1 MVTALLD
8 GRQTGYVVS
17 DKRMTRFLDRMPSR
31 RAGAPGRV
39 PPFVR
44 SGGLRP
50 WTRFAALALLLTAAL
65 VASSAARADDPAS
78 LRSEA
83 EQLRAQTTG
92 LAAQAHTVLLE
103 LYALETRLAGAE
115 ARLAALRS
123 KQARLEDEEA
133 SARRQL
139 EIARRSLHSAER
151 GLARRLQTLYVEG
164 EVDPLAVLLG
174 AESLDEALSAL
185 DGLGR
190 MADLDV
196 SILAQVRRARGQHR
210 RSLKVLE
217 ARQAELEEV
226 VDAAAA
232 ERAALAGARAE
243 RAAYLADLE
252 RRQAL
257 NAAAIGRLT
266 SQAAAAEQRGAV
278 ESSGP
283 APTPVSA
290 PAPAPAPAPT
300 GPPAPGT
307 RMTVSSTG
315 YCLRGRT
322 STGIPTGWGVVAVD
336 PAVIPLGTRMTIP
349 GYGDGVAADTGS
361 AVRGA
366 MIDVWFPT
374 CSQAL
379 AWGRKTVTITIH

>member
-1 MVTALLD
+1 ML
-8 GRQTGYVVS
+8 GRQ
-17 DKRMTRFLDRMPSR
+17 
-31 RAGAPGRV
+31 AAAAGRV

-44 SGGLRP
+44 SGVFRP
-50 WTRFAALALLLTAAL
+50 WTRFAALSLILTAAL

-83 EQLRAQTTG
+83 ERLRAQTTG
-92 LAAQAHTVLLE
+92 LAAQAHSVLLE

-115 ARLAALRS
+115 ARLATLRS
-123 KQARLEDEEA
+123 KQAKLEDEEA

-139 EIARRSLHSAER
+139 SIARSSLKSAEH
-151 GLARRLQTLYVEG
+151 GLAKRLQTLYVEG

-174 AESLDEALSAL
+174 AESLDEALTAL
-185 DGLGR
+185 EGLGR
-190 MADLDV
+190 MADQDV
-196 SILAQVRRARGQHR
+196 SILGQVRRARTKLK
-210 RSLKVLE
+210 RSLAALKERRADLE
-217 ARQAELEEV
+217 AV
-226 VDAAAA
+226 VADAAA
-232 ERAALAGARAE
+232 EREALAGARAE
-243 RAAYLADLE
+243 RAGYLADLE
-252 RRQAL
+252 QQQAL
-257 NAAAIGRLT
+257 NDATIARLT
-266 SQAAAAEQRGAV
+266 NQASAAERKGA
-278 ESSGP
+278 EEASGGATP
-283 APTPVSA
+283 TPTPVSA
-290 PAPAPAPAPT
+290 PAPPT

-349 GYGDGVAADTGS
+349 GYGEGVAADTGS

-366 MIDVWFPT
+366 MIDVWFPS

-379 AWGRKTVTITIH
+379 EWGRKTITITIH

>member
-1 MVTALLD
+1 M
-8 GRQTGYVVS
+8 
-17 DKRMTRFLDRMPSR
+17 
-31 RAGAPGRV
+31 
-39 PPFVR
+39 R

-50 WTRFAALALLLTAAL
+50 WTRFAALALLFTAAL
-65 VASSAARADDPAS
+65 LASSVARADDPAS

-83 EQLRAQTTG
+83 ERLRAQSTG
-92 LAAQAHTVLLE
+92 IAAEAHAALLE
-103 LYALETRLAGAE
+103 LYALETRLAAAE

-123 KQARLEDEEA
+123 KQERLEDEEA

-139 EIARRSLHSAER
+139 TIARSTLRAAER

-174 AESLDEALSAL
+174 AESLDEALTAL

-190 MADLDV
+190 VADQDV
-196 SILAQVRRARGQHR
+196 SILAQVRRARGELR
-210 RSLKVLE
+210 RSLQTLKE
-217 ARQAELEEV
+217 RQAALEV
-226 VDAAAA
+226 VVDEAAA
-232 ERAALAGARAE
+232 ERSALAGARAE
-243 RAAYLADLE
+243 RAGYLAGLE
-252 RRQAL
+252 QQQAL
-257 NAAAIGRLT
+257 TDAAIARLT
-266 SQAAAAEQRGAV
+266 GQAAAAERKGA
-278 ESSGP
+278 EEGSGGVT
-283 APTPVSA
+283 PTPVSA
-290 PAPAPAPAPT
+290 PAPAPT
-300 GPPAPGT
+300 GPPAAGT

-349 GYGDGVAADTGS
+349 GYGEGVAADTGS

-366 MIDVWFPT
+366 MIDVWFPK

-379 AWGRKTVTITIH
+379 EWGRKVVTITIH

>member
-1 MVTALLD
+1 MA
-8 GRQTGYVVS
+8 
-17 DKRMTRFLDRMPSR
+17 
-31 RAGAPGRV
+31 AGRV

-50 WTRFAALALLLTAAL
+50 WTRYAALALLFTAAL
-65 VASSAARADDPAS
+65 IASSTARADDPAS

-83 EQLRAQTTG
+83 ERLQAQSTG

-103 LYALETRLAGAE
+103 LYALETQLAGAE

-133 SARRQL
+133 SARRHL
-139 EIARRSLHSAER
+139 AIARSSLRAAER

-174 AESLDEALSAL
+174 AESLDEALTAL

-190 MADLDV
+190 VADQDV
-196 SILAQVRRARGQHR
+196 SILNQVQRARGQLK
-210 RSLKVLE
+210 RSLQALKE
-217 ARQAELEEV
+217 RQATLDEV
-226 VDAAAA
+226 VDDAAAQ
-232 ERAALAGARAE
+232 RAALAGARAE
-243 RAAYLADLE
+243 RAGYLAGLE
-252 RRQAL
+252 EQQAL
-257 NAAAIGRLT
+257 NDVAIARLT
-266 SQAAAAEQRGAV
+266 GQASAAERQGAQ
-278 ESSGP
+278 EASGGGGG

-290 PAPAPAPAPT
+290 PAPT
-300 GPPAPGT
+300 SPPSPGT

-349 GYGDGVAADTGS
+349 GYGEGVAADTGS

-379 AWGRKTVTITIH
+379 EWGRRTVTITIH

>member
-1 MVTALLD
+1 M
-8 GRQTGYVVS
+8 
-17 DKRMTRFLDRMPSR
+17 
-31 RAGAPGRV
+31 
-39 PPFVR
+39 R

-50 WTRFAALALLLTAAL
+50 WTRFAALALLFTAAL
-65 VASSAARADDPAS
+65 LASSVAHADDPAS

-83 EQLRAQTTG
+83 ERLRAQSTG
-92 LAAQAHTVLLE
+92 LEAKAHTALLE

-123 KQARLEDEEA
+123 KQALLEDEEA
-133 SARRQL
+133 SARRRL
-139 EIARRSLHSAER
+139 TIARSTLRAAER

-174 AESLDEALSAL
+174 AESLDEALTAL

-190 MADLDV
+190 VADQDV
-196 SILAQVRRARGQHR
+196 SILAQVRRARGELR
-210 RSLKVLE
+210 RSLQTLKE
-217 ARQAELEEV
+217 RQAALDVV
-226 VDAAAA
+226 VDEAAA
-232 ERAALAGARAE
+232 ERSALAGARAE
-243 RAAYLADLE
+243 RAGYLAELE
-252 RRQAL
+252 QQQAL
-257 NAAAIGRLT
+257 TDAAIARLT
-266 SQAAAAEQRGAV
+266 GQAAAAERKGAE
-278 ESSGP
+278 ESSGGA

-290 PAPAPAPAPT
+290 PAPAPT
-300 GPPAPGT
+300 GPPAAGT

-349 GYGDGVAADTGS
+349 GYGEGVAADTGS

-366 MIDVWFPT
+366 MIDVWFPK

-379 AWGRKTVTITIH
+379 EWGRKVVTITIH

>member
-1 MVTALLD
+1 
-8 GRQTGYVVS
+8 
-17 DKRMTRFLDRMPSR
+17 
-31 RAGAPGRV
+31 
-39 PPFVR
+39 VR

-50 WTRFAALALLLTAAL
+50 WTRFAALALLFTAAL
-65 VASSAARADDPAS
+65 LASSVARADDPAS

-83 EQLRAQTTG
+83 ERLRAQSTG
-92 LAAQAHTVLLE
+92 LAAKAHGALLE

-133 SARRQL
+133 SARREL
-139 EIARRSLHSAER
+139 TIARSTLRAAER

-174 AESLDEALSAL
+174 AESLDEALTAL
-185 DGLGR
+185 EGLGR
-190 MADLDV
+190 VADQDV
-196 SILAQVRRARGQHR
+196 SILAQVRRARGQLR
-210 RSLKVLE
+210 RSLQTLE
-217 ARQAELEEV
+217 ERQAALEV
-226 VDAAAA
+226 VVDEAAA
-232 ERAALAGARAE
+232 ERSALAGARAE
-243 RAAYLADLE
+243 RAGYLAGLE
-252 RRQAL
+252 QQQAL
-257 NAAAIGRLT
+257 TEAAIARLT
-266 SQAAAAEQRGAV
+266 GQAAAAERKGAE
-278 ESSGP
+278 ESSGG
-283 APTPVSA
+283 ATPTPVSA
-290 PAPAPAPAPT
+290 PAPT
-300 GPPAPGT
+300 GPPAAGT

-349 GYGDGVAADTGS
+349 GYGEGVAADTGS

-366 MIDVWFPT
+366 MIDVWFPK

-379 AWGRKTVTITIH
+379 EWGRKVVTITIH

>member
-1 MVTALLD
+1 
-8 GRQTGYVVS
+8 
-17 DKRMTRFLDRMPSR
+17 
-31 RAGAPGRV
+31 
-39 PPFVR
+39 VR

-50 WTRFAALALLLTAAL
+50 WTRYAALALLLTAAL
-65 VASSAARADDPAS
+65 IASSTARADDPAS

-83 EQLRAQTTG
+83 ERLRAQSTG

-103 LYALETRLAGAE
+103 LYALETQLAGAE

-123 KQARLEDEEA
+123 KQARLEDEES
-133 SARRQL
+133 SARREL
-139 EIARRSLHSAER
+139 AVARSSLRAAER

-174 AESLDEALSAL
+174 AESLDDALTAL
-185 DGLGR
+185 DGLGHV
-190 MADLDV
+190 ADQDV
-196 SILAQVRRARGQHR
+196 SILNQVRRARSR
-210 RSLKVLE
+210 LKRSLQALKE
-217 ARQAELEEV
+217 RQAALDEV
-226 VDAAAA
+226 VDDAAAQ
-232 ERAALAGARAE
+232 RAALAGARAE
-243 RAAYLADLE
+243 RAGYLAGLE
-252 RRQAL
+252 QQKAL
-257 NAAAIGRLT
+257 NDAAIARLT
-266 SQAAAAEQRGAV
+266 GQAAAAEQKGA
-278 ESSGP
+278 EEASGGGGG

-290 PAPAPAPAPT
+290 PAPT
-300 GPPAPGT
+300 GPPSPGT

-349 GYGDGVAADTGS
+349 GYGEGVAADTGS

-379 AWGRKTVTITIH
+379 EWGRKTVTITIQ

>member
-1 MVTALLD
+1 
-8 GRQTGYVVS
+8 
-17 DKRMTRFLDRMPSR
+17 
-31 RAGAPGRV
+31 
-39 PPFVR
+39 VR

-83 EQLRAQTTG
+83 EKLRAQSTG
-92 LAAQAHTVLLE
+92 LSAQAHTVLLE
-103 LYALETRLAGAE
+103 LYALETQLAGAE

-123 KQARLEDEEA
+123 KQAELEDEEA

-139 EIARRSLHSAER
+139 AAARSTLRAAEHA
-151 GLARRLQTLYVEG
+151 LARRLQILYVEG

-185 DGLGR
+185 EGLGR
-190 MADLDV
+190 MADQDV
-196 SILAQVRRARGQHR
+196 SILDQVRRARGQLK
-210 RSLKVLE
+210 RSLTALKE
-217 ARQAELEEV
+217 RQAELQAV
-226 VDAAAA
+226 VDDAAA

-243 RAAYLADLE
+243 RAGYLADLE
-252 RRQAL
+252 RQQAL
-257 NAAAIGRLT
+257 NDAAIARLT
-266 SQAAAAEQRGAV
+266 SRAAAAERRGV
-278 ESSGP
+278 EESSGE
-283 APTPVSA
+283 ATPTPVSA
-290 PAPAPAPAPT
+290 PAPAHAPAPT
-300 GPPAPGT
+300 GPPSPGT

-349 GYGDGVAADTGS
+349 GYGEGVAADTGS

-374 CSQAL
+374 CAQAL
-379 AWGRKTVTITIH
+379 QWGRQLVTITIH

>member
-1 MVTALLD
+1 
-8 GRQTGYVVS
+8 
-17 DKRMTRFLDRMPSR
+17 
-31 RAGAPGRV
+31 
-39 PPFVR
+39 VR

-50 WTRFAALALLLTAAL
+50 WTRFAALSFVLTAAL
-65 VASSAARADDPAS
+65 VASQAARADDPAS

-83 EQLRAQTTG
+83 EQLRAESTG
-92 LAAQAHTVLLE
+92 LAAEAHSVLLE

-115 ARLAALRS
+115 ARLAALRN
-123 KQARLEDEEA
+123 KQAELEDEEA

-139 EIARRSLHSAER
+139 TIARSSLRSAEH
-151 GLARRLQTLYVEG
+151 GLAKRLQTLYVEG
-164 EVDPLAVLLG
+164 EVDPLAILLG

-185 DGLGR
+185 EGLGR
-190 MADLDV
+190 MADQDV
-196 SILAQVRRARGQHR
+196 SILGQVRRARTKLR
-210 RSLKVLE
+210 RSLAALKE
-217 ARQAELEEV
+217 RQADLAAI
-226 VDAAAA
+226 VDEAAAQ
-232 ERAALAGARAE
+232 RAALANARAE
-243 RAAYLADLE
+243 RAGYLADLE

-257 NAAAIGRLT
+257 NDATITRLT
-266 SQAAAAEQRGAV
+266 SQAAAAEQRGA
-278 ESSGP
+278 EEASGV
-283 APTPVSA
+283 ATPTPVSA
-290 PAPAPAPAPT
+290 PAPTAPT

-349 GYGDGVAADTGS
+349 GYGEGVAADTGS

-366 MIDVWFPT
+366 MIDVWFPS

-379 AWGRKTVTITIH
+379 AWGRRTITITIH

>member
-1 MVTALLD
+1 MGD
-8 GRQTGYVVS
+8 NPGP
-17 DKRMTRFLDRMPSR
+17 MPSR
-31 RAGAPGRV
+31 QAAAAGRV

-44 SGGLRP
+44 SGVFRP
-50 WTRFAALALLLTAAL
+50 WTRFAALSLVLTAAL

-83 EQLRAQTTG
+83 EQLRAQSTG
-92 LAAQAHTVLLE
+92 LAAQAHSVLLE

-139 EIARRSLHSAER
+139 SIARSSLESAEE
-151 GLARRLQTLYVEG
+151 GLAKRLQTLYVEG

-190 MADLDV
+190 MADQDV
-196 SILAQVRRARGQHR
+196 AILGQVRQARTKLK
-210 RSLKVLE
+210 RSLAALKERRADLE
-217 ARQAELEEV
+217 AV
-226 VDAAAA
+226 VADAAA
-232 ERAALAGARAE
+232 EREALAGARAQ
-243 RAAYLADLE
+243 RAGYLADLE
-252 RRQAL
+252 RQQAL
-257 NAAAIGRLT
+257 NEATIARLAD
-266 SQAAAAEQRGAV
+266 QASAAERKGA
-278 ESSGP
+278 EEPSGGATP

-290 PAPAPAPAPT
+290 PAPT
-300 GPPAPGT
+300 VPPAPGA

-349 GYGDGVAADTGS
+349 GYGEGVAADTGS

-366 MIDVWFPT
+366 MIDVWFPS

-379 AWGRKTVTITIH
+379 EWGRKTITITIH

>member
-1 MVTALLD
+1 M
-8 GRQTGYVVS
+8 
-17 DKRMTRFLDRMPSR
+17 
-31 RAGAPGRV
+31 
-39 PPFVR
+39 
-44 SGGLRP
+44 
-50 WTRFAALALLLTAAL
+50 LLLVAAL
-65 VASSAARADDPAS
+65 VASTAARADDPAF
-78 LRSEA
+78 LRNEA
-83 EQLRAQTTG
+83 EKLRAQG
-92 LAAQAHTVLLE
+92 NELAAQAHTVLLE
-103 LYALETRLAGAE
+103 LYALETQLAGAE

-123 KQARLEDEEA
+123 KQAELEDEEA

-139 EIARRSLHSAER
+139 AVARSAMQAAEH

-190 MADLDV
+190 VADLDV
-196 SILAQVRRARGQHR
+196 SLLSQVRRARAEHKK
-210 RSLKVLE
+210 SLKTLKE
-217 ARQAELEEV
+217 RQAELQEV
-226 VDAAAA
+226 VDDAAA

-243 RAAYLADLE
+243 RAAYLAGLE

-257 NAAAIGRLT
+257 NDAAISRLAG
-266 SQAAAAEQRGAV
+266 QAAAAERQGSTEASGA
-278 ESSGP
+278 SGG
-283 APTPVSA
+283 ATPTPVS
-290 PAPAPAPAPT
+290 APAPT

-307 RMTVSSTG
+307 QMTVSATG

-349 GYGDGVAADTGS
+349 GYGEGVAADTGS

-379 AWGRKTVTITIH
+379 EWGRRTVTITIH